1 MKYIAEKKEDK
12 YLITGIKEMETI
24 NGDKVE
30 VKVDSKEYDKA
41 KLEETLEA
49 YTQERDAMYEQ
60 YTQGINDMKN
70 MLNAIEISNN

>member
-24 NGDKVE
+24 NGEKVE